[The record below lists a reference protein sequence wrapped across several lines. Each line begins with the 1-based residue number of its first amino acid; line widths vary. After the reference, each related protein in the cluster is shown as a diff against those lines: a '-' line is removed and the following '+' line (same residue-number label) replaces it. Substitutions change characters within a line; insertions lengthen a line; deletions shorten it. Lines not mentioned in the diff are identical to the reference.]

1 MIFVIL
7 PEKPEDT
14 EYQRIQNT
22 GGYHIPEDTN
32 YRNSP
37 EDTER
42 IVIFVILPD
51 NPRILN
57 TRGY

>member
-22 GGYHIPEDTN
+22 RGYKIPEDTE
-32 YRNSP
+32 YR
-37 EDTER
+37 R
-42 IVIFVILPD
+42 IPTAEIRLRTPSES
-51 NPRILN
+51 
-57 TRGY
+57 